1 MHEQSHHAGPP
12 PSGEQR
18 QLAGPRL
25 ELPRFRLAGAAAPV
39 ATVPGRPAFTTAMH
53 APAPVPVPAQS
64 PPPGWASTATAMRHP
79 VAVTYAAPPAAAP
92 SPPASA
98 PTCAAPVPPSRRLPP
113 SEPRASTTSHAAT
126 TVCWDRLAPVA
137 AEPTLLQRITPIHMG
152 LVLVM
157 AMVAMVVTS
166 GPAAMTATPTRLPA
180 LADGGGQGVAML
192 SPRAGTTALEAAG
205 APSARRAAAAKAK
218 GGRAIATPATAPAA
232 RARARARARTKRA
245 ARAYIVVGN
254 AQVKRSVRSG
264 GIPSPAA
271 SANLA
276 IAGGGRAAAGSTG
289 SVRLAGIPSTAAAEK
304 LGPQTLPYRPD
315 DGVTL
320 PRSAGERDSHSVDSH
335 YGADTLPMEQ
345 AVELPAMTPGAAAAR
360 AEHHVARNELTH
372 GSTPAPNVA
381 GGLILAH

>member
-1 MHEQSHHAGPP
+1 
-12 PSGEQR
+12 
-18 QLAGPRL
+18 
-25 ELPRFRLAGAAAPV
+25 
-39 ATVPGRPAFTTAMH
+39 
-53 APAPVPVPAQS
+53 
-64 PPPGWASTATAMRHP
+64 
-79 VAVTYAAPPAAAP
+79 
-92 SPPASA
+92 
-98 PTCAAPVPPSRRLPP
+98 
-113 SEPRASTTSHAAT
+113 
-126 TVCWDRLAPVA
+126 
-137 AEPTLLQRITPIHMG
+137 MG

-205 APSARRAAAAKAK
+205 APSARRAAAAKGK

-232 RARARARARTKRA
+232 NARTKRA

-276 IAGGGRAAAGSTG
+276 VAGGGRAAAGSTG